1 MIGCDQTFSADRFYS
16 SPSSPP
22 RTRRTVVEWNGRKRP
37 HLHVSV
43 ELRRQEQEE
52 FNHHQRI
59 TFRLHSPTCS
69 IIVSLKTS
77 SSLLKDFLSGFYRN
91 VHLCLTFS
99 LLWLTRSPPTHVP
112 CRRLILTFS
121 TSHAECLL
129 NTFPLFCL
137 LIHSSNLHSLVSTPL
152 LSLMF
157 RNQPFLFNSSN
168 DNVQE
173 QLIRCLWPWFS
184 LPDTDVFNALYLYW
198 GFYHGKGLIISKCC

>member
-1 MIGCDQTFSADRFYS
+1 M
-16 SPSSPP
+16 
-22 RTRRTVVEWNGRKRP
+22 EWNGGKRP

-59 TFRLHSPTCS
+59 TFRLHSPACS

-91 VHLCLTFS
+91 VHLSLTFS
-99 LLWLTRSPPTHVP
+99 LLWLTRSPPTHIP
-112 CRRLILTFS
+112 CLWSPLQTSGPDIL
-121 TSHAECLL
+121 LL
-129 NTFPLFCL
+129 SCWMSAKHFLFCL
-137 LIHSSNLHSLVSTPL
+137 LIHSSNLHSLVSTAL
-152 LSLMF
+152 HSLMF
-157 RNQPFLFNSSN
+157 RNQPFLFDSSN

-184 LPDTDVFNALYLYW
+184 LPDTDVFNCLYLYW
-198 GFYHGKGLIISKCC
+198 GFYHG